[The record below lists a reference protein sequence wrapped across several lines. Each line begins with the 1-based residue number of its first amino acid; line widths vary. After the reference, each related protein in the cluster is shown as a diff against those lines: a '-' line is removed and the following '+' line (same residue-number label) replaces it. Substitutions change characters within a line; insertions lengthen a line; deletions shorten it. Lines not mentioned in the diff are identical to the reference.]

1 MNSKTFNIKAFL
13 KGIGYLVLYII
24 LPSLISIPFSSL
36 LNKNN
41 LTYNLITLLIN
52 LLTTIIFIIIF
63 YKTIKKDFKSLNL
76 NKFKKAFL
84 YWLFG
89 AILMIVSSTIISLI
103 GIPLPSNETT
113 NRTQFD
119 LYPIIQIISS
129 ILFIPIIEE
138 LIFRLSF
145 KDLSSNKHIYAI
157 FTGLFFAIMHLPDA
171 FTNPI
176 MLIHLIPYASVGI
189 AFGYIYKNTDNI
201 IPSITSH
208 SLHNLLTI
216 LQLFI
221 IGG

>member
-1 MNSKTFNIKAFL
+1 MNSKIFNIKAFL

-41 LTYNLITLLIN
+41 ITFNLVTLFINLI
-52 LLTTIIFIIIF
+52 TTIIFILIF
-63 YKTIKKDFKSLNL
+63 IKTIKKDFKSLNKK
-76 NKFKKAFL
+76 KFKTAL
-84 YWLFG
+84 IYWLIG
-89 AILMIVSSTIISLI
+89 AAIMIVSSTIISII
-103 GIPLPSNETT
+103 GIPLPSNETS
-113 NRTQFD
+113 NREQFN

-129 ILFIPIIEE
+129 ILFVPIIEE

-145 KDLSSNKHIYAI
+145 KDLSNNKHIYAI

-176 MLIHLIPYASVGI
+176 MLVHLIPYASVGI

-201 IPSITSH
+201 VPSITSH

>member
-1 MNSKTFNIKAFL
+1 MFSKLFNIKAFL

-36 LNKNN
+36 LKYNN
-41 LTYNLITLLIN
+41 LTYNISSLIIN

-63 YKTIKKDFKSLNL
+63 LKTIKSDIKKL
-76 NKFKKAFL
+76 NKKMFKTAII
-84 YWLFG
+84 YWLVG
-89 AILMIVSSTIISLI
+89 AVIMIVSSTIISLV
-103 GIPLPSNETT
+103 GISLPSNETT
-113 NRTQFD
+113 NRTEFN
-119 LYPIIQIISS
+119 LYPVVQIISS
-129 ILFIPIIEE
+129 ILFVPIIEE
-138 LIFRLSF
+138 LIFRLSM
-145 KDLSSNKHIYAI
+145 KDLSDNKHIYAI

-176 MLIHLIPYASVGI
+176 MLIHLIPYGAVGI

-201 IPSITSH
+201 ITSTTTH